1 MSPSILSQVPW
12 IIGLL
17 IVGVAAWTLVAYR
30 RSRAGHA
37 QETQARQA
45 AETALVESEKN
56 LDDIKYALDQ
66 SAIVAT
72 TNVKGD
78 ITYIN
83 DKFCEISK
91 YNRDELMGQNHRILN
106 SGTHSLEFFKEM
118 YATIG
123 RGHVWRGEIRNRAKD
138 GSFYW
143 VDTTIVPFLDDK
155 GHPYQYIAIRYD
167 ITERK
172 ASEAALR
179 DQQALA
185 QLGKM
190 AAVVAHEVRNPLAG
204 MRGALQ
210 VIGKRLTDGSREQ
223 SIANEIIARID
234 TLNGIVQDL
243 LQFARPR
250 QPVFAATALGTVV
263 SETLSLLR
271 QDPALKDVE
280 VHAAVDAT
288 VSADAEQVKLAL
300 LNLLMNS
307 AQAMQGR
314 GRIVVTSAVDG
325 RWVELRIADHGPGIP
340 PDVREHL
347 FEPFYTTKHRGTGL
361 GLATTRRIVE
371 AHRGTIEL
379 QCPPDGGTTALIR
392 LPVGG

>member
-1 MSPSILSQVPW
+1 MILG
-12 IIGLL
+12 ILTL
-17 IVGVAAWTLVAYR
+17 ISVVSTAAAVVLYR
-30 RSRAGHA
+30 RTRAVRA
-37 QETQARQA
+37 SETTAREA
-45 AETALVESEKN
+45 AAKALTRSEKD
-56 LDDIKYALDQ
+56 LEDIKHALDQ

-91 YNRDELMGQNHRILN
+91 YGRDELMGQNHRILN
-106 SGTHSLEFFKEM
+106 SGFHPIDFFKEM
-118 YATIG
+118 YAAIG
-123 RGHVWRGEIRNRAKD
+123 RGRVWRGEIRNRAKD
-138 GSFYW
+138 GTHYW
-143 VDTTIVPFLDDK
+143 VDTTIVPFLDERQR
-155 GHPYQYIAIRYD
+155 PYQYIAIRYD

-179 DQQALA
+179 DQAALA

-210 VIGKRLTDGSREQ
+210 VIGTRLTAGSREQ
-223 SIANEIIARID
+223 SIAKEIITRID

-250 QPVFAATALGTVV
+250 QPVMAPVPLSNIVAG
-263 SETLSLLR
+263 TLSLLR
-271 QDPALKDVE
+271 QDPTLSDLEISVD
-280 VHAAVDAT
+280 VDAI
-288 VSADAEQVKLAL
+288 VSADAEQLKLAL

-314 GRIVVTSAVDG
+314 GVIDVTARPANGWVEMRIVD
-325 RWVELRIADHGPGIP
+325 RGPGIP
-340 PDVREHL
+340 SEVRDHL
-347 FEPFYTTKHRGTGL
+347 FEPFFTTKHRGTGL
-361 GLATTRRIVE
+361 GLATTRRILE
-371 AHRGTIEL
+371 SHRGTIEL
-379 QCPPDGGTTALIR
+379 QCPPEGGTVALIK
-392 LPVGG
+392 LPAESS